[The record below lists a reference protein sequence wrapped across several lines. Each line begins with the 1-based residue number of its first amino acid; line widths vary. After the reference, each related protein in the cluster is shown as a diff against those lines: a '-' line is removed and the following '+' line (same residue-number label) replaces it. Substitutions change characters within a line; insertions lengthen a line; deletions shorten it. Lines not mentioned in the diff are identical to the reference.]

1 MAKSARCSH
10 KRIAIIE
17 SGTWETSHDRDTEEP
32 VSWFHNHE
40 PSSYHDMVD
49 VICAECGLSRRYSK
63 RRAPKWLRRFL
74 DEIGI

>member
-1 MAKSARCSH
+1 MTNRLRCPH
-10 KRIAIIE
+10 EKIAIIE
-17 SGTWETSHDRDTEEP
+17 SGTWETSHDRDAEDP
-32 VSWFHNHE
+32 GVWFHNHE

-63 RRAPKWLRRFL
+63 HRAPKWLSKFL